1 MELLETLAA
10 IKCIRTTTTTT
21 TTTTNKQDKLTDHG
35 HVSPHSS
42 NKVAMLL
49 AHYPRANRWTVGIS
63 SWKIEHHAYRRRTFD
78 MHFVNYFA
86 HHSPDLSLYPPNPF
100 QVLWCCTTLLVVAP
114 VLCPV
119 LRRAHRLVVLLGQWW
134 WRRWKRDD
142 WCQSKLIYG
151 FRRPFVCVVLLEVAR
166 NSYVC

>member
-10 IKCIRTTTTTT
+10 IKCIRTTINNNNNN
-21 TTTTNKQDKLTDHG
+21 NKQEKLTDRG

-49 AHYPRANRWTVGIS
+49 AHPPRANRWTVGIS

-78 MHFVNYFA
+78 MHFVNFA
-86 HHSPDLSLYPPNPF
+86 HHSPDLSLYPPNPSL
-100 QVLWCCTTLLVVAP
+100 VSWCCMTLLVVAR

-119 LRRAHRLVVLLGQWW
+119 PRRAHRLVVLLGQWW
-134 WRRWKRDD
+134 WRRRKRDD

-166 NSYVC
+166 NSCVC